1 MIENNLLSS
10 TQSGFKPNDSCVH
23 QLISITH
30 SIFSNPSL
38 EVRGVFLNL
47 SKAFERVWHKGFL
60 RKLKN
65 SGINLLHLIESFL
78 HSRRQKVVL
87 NSQSSNWKFLK
98 AGVPQ
103 GSVLGPLFFFVYI
116 KDLPQALIS
125 NVKHFTDDTALFSTV
140 NWSKASASVLNS
152 DLLKNT
158 GLGISWKMSF
168 NPDWAKQTQEVIF
181 SRKTNKIVHSLFY
194 FNSAT
199 VKLTHTQ
206 KHLGLQLD
214 SFFQRT
220 Y

>member
-30 SIFSNPSL
+30 SIFSAFDGNPSLEVRDRKQPGNPSL

-47 SKAFERVWHKGFL
+47 SKTFERVWHKVFL

-65 SGINLLHLIESFL
+65 SGINGINLLHLIESFL

-140 NWSKASASVLNS
+140 NWSKASASVLNG
-152 DLLKNT
+152 DLLKKYRI
-158 GLGISWKMSF
+158 GHIME
-168 NPDWAKQTQEVIF
+168 DV
-181 SRKTNKIVHSLFY
+181 V
-194 FNSAT
+194 
-199 VKLTHTQ
+199 
-206 KHLGLQLD
+206 
-214 SFFQRT
+214 
-220 Y
+220 